1 MSNIILTDKT
11 LKSESQDK
19 NEEKENEK
27 LKEENENENE
37 NVNENDDDETMSQKD
52 KKIIKRLNDFDQI
65 IDKSKSF
72 EEQIKLL
79 KKLENLNEHYDMHD
93 YDIKELKIKNFKLQI
108 ARLSNIINEKLYE
121 RIFGH
126 TLVKL
131 ADKLVNTT
139 NKEENQIIVNS
150 IHKNIDV
157 MEWMIYMTL
166 LILL

>member
-27 LKEENENENE
+27 LKEENENENK
-37 NVNENDDDETMSQKD
+37 NVNENDDDETMSQKE
-52 KKIIKRLNDFDQI
+52 KKEIIKRLNDFDKI

-108 ARLSNIINEKLYE
+108 ARLSNIINEKLFE
-121 RIFGH
+121 QIFDH
-126 TLVKL
+126 TVIKV
-131 ADKLVNTT
+131 ADKLMNKTK
-139 NKEENQIIVNS
+139 KEEN
-150 IHKNIDV
+150 
-157 MEWMIYMTL
+157 
-166 LILL
+166 